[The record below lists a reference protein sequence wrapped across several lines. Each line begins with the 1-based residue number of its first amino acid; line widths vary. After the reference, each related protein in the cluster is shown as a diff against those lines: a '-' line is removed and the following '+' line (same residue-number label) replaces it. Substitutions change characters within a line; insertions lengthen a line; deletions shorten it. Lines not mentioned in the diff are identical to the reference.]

1 MSKTNQQFVSQPPKD
16 KKEDNMNMDMFYNFR
31 IFSLT
36 FFPFNPFFYYL
47 VLDDDRKIERPISA
61 PPPGLSSNDMVVF
74 YKQKKYFI

>member
-31 IFSLT
+31 IFLF
-36 FFPFNPFFYYL
+36 FFPFNSFFYL

-61 PPPGLSSNDMVVF
+61 PPPGLSSNDMV
-74 YKQKKYFI
+74 I